1 MNCVCVFLGFNG
13 GENYSE
19 IHGEKWK
26 KTNCCPKKLTNSN
39 R

>member
-1 MNCVCVFLGFNG
+1 MNCVCVFLGVNG

-26 KTNCCPKKLTNSN
+26 KTNSN